1 MACRTNTA
9 KSAIANPNVRK
20 FPRSASLTPLHSP
33 RALSVEAFPLLRH
46 TTKRRSGRWG
56 GHRKGTRVVRGA
68 AAGAGLLLR
77 APEPSNRAY
86 QAFDPSDWAWEF
98 LRRNGGYQA
107 DWRAATPRTLPCA
120 KLRDGTMLLR
130 LRRRYLRA
138 ERWGLYAFAD
148 PFRPAPKAPVFWLP
162 AISRRT
168 VRARCDMV
176 GERANVMRLAR
187 FRAQRSAVIGVDG
200 VPVVT
205 MKSRGFNVGLVASG
219 WHVLTRPAAVTFEL
233 DRFDELT
240 ARIECLRILQR
251 LTEPGAPES
260 AGRSSWNA
268 NRRLLHALVALDG
281 SLGGQSYREI
291 AMMVFGQ
298 KRVTEDWTATSRF
311 LKDRTRRLVTKG
323 HELMNGGYRDL
334 LR

>member
-1 MACRTNTA
+1 M
-9 KSAIANPNVRK
+9 
-20 FPRSASLTPLHSP
+20 
-33 RALSVEAFPLLRH
+33 
-46 TTKRRSGRWG
+46 
-56 GHRKGTRVVRGA
+56 VVRGA

-77 APEPSNRAY
+77 APEPSERAY

-120 KLRDGTMLLR
+120 ELRDGTMLLR

-148 PFRPAPKAPVFWLP
+148 PLRPARKAPVFWLP
-162 AISRRT
+162 AISRRN

-176 GERANVMRLAR
+176 SERANAMRLAR
-187 FRAQRSAVIGVDG
+187 FRAERSAVIGVDG

-205 MKSRGFNVGLVASG
+205 MKGRGFNVRLVASG

-233 DRFDELT
+233 DGFDDLAT
-240 ARIECLRILQR
+240 RIECLRMLQR
-251 LTEPGAPES
+251 LTKPGAPAL
-260 AGRSSWNA
+260 AGRSRWNA
-268 NRRLLHALVALDG
+268 NERMFHALVALDG
-281 SLGGQSYREI
+281 SLRGRSYRDI
-291 AMMVFGQ
+291 ATTVFGQ
-298 KRVTEDWTATSRF
+298 KRVTEDWSAASRF

-323 HELMNGGYRDL
+323 HELMKGGYRDL